1 MRNRIK
7 IVVLLVVVILL
18 AALCFGIV
26 KGLVGFLN
34 RSDFDAGEKDPMFAE
49 EAVQVTRP
57 PDLYAEEEQKEH
69 PTLDDYVPEEETPVD
84 KTAAELI
91 EEAKAQS

>member
-49 EAVQVTRP
+49 EAVQVTR
-57 PDLYAEEEQKEH
+57 
-69 PTLDDYVPEEETPVD
+69 
-84 KTAAELI
+84 
-91 EEAKAQS
+91 S